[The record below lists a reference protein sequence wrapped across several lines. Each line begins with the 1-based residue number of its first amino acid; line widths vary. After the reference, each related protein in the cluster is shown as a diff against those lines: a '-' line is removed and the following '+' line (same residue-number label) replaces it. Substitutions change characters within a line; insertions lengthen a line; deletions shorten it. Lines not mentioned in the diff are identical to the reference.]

1 MTEIRSNAKEGL
13 GFQLPVAASEPK
25 PRFPRTCALLATWPL
40 LLFALAACENMATPF
55 NEAAF
60 APIRSS
66 GSAAISGRAVGYMGD
81 PHWEPMQ
88 TRVAHH
94 LAVGLMPANAYTDEV
109 ARIIWQNAP
118 TEVVLDP
125 RLTQFV
131 RKTTTDGDGNFSFGQ
146 VAPGSYYVFCRFT
159 WPSRERV
166 LDNFNDY
173 VTRDYLNEETL
184 YAKVAITGGE
194 TVRIGAWQLG
204 GSTGTPV
211 DNPPSLQ
218 ETRIF

>member
-1 MTEIRSNAKEGL
+1 M
-13 GFQLPVAASEPK
+13 
-25 PRFPRTCALLATWPL
+25 RTCALRATWPL
-40 LLFALAACENMATPF
+40 LLFALAACENLTTSF
-55 NEAAF
+55 DEAAF
-60 APIRSS
+60 APIRVS
-66 GSAAISGRAVGYMGD
+66 GSAAIAGRAVGYMGD
-81 PHWEPMQ
+81 QHWDPMQ
-88 TRVAHH
+88 TRVARH
-94 LAVGLMPANAYTDEV
+94 LAVGLIPANAYTDEV

-131 RKTTTDGDGNFSFGQ
+131 RKTTTDGDGNFSFGH